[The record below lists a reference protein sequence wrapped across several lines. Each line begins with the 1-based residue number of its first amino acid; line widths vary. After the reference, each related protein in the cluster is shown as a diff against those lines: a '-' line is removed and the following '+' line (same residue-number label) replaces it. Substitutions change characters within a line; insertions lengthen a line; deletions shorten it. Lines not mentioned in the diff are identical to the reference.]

1 MAECMRGRF
10 SAAGLGIEPSHG
22 IRALSGSSRI
32 HSVGNVANTHV
43 AKPVKEQEEDV
54 MHDYIENPSEALIE
68 SIGPRCLSFEDQENC
83 YVEPE
88 ETGKVITVM
97 WSSTDYRFDLYPP
110 EERVVN
116 NKIQ

>member
-10 SAAGLGIEPSHG
+10 SAAGSGVEPSH
-22 IRALSGSSRI
+22 GSSRI

-88 ETGKVITVM
+88 ETG
-97 WSSTDYRFDLYPP
+97 RFGYFNPSRKCAPKLLLL
-110 EERVVN
+110 
-116 NKIQ
+116 NKFSGVREVFL